1 MGHAA
6 QAVSHSRQPR
16 PSYAHQWIRQDKHL
30 HGSRAVN
37 VYLTNNKIPFSS
49 ARLEKKHSVVRNCH
63 SWKSNL
69 ALVLVKRSGI
79 QNALLVWDHFLQ
91 FIHYAS
97 VKVYRNRLLWDF
109 TSYCSGM
116 SMYGFVQVTCLRS
129 VTWKSLYWHLLLTLF
144 VQFRQHAM
152 MAFMHMTPFFGW
164 LPSNKNFIEYS
175 WDNSSYKM

>member
-16 PSYAHQWIRQDKHL
+16 LSYAHQWIRQDKHL

-69 ALVLVKRSGI
+69 ALVLVKRSEI
-79 QNALLVWDHFLQ
+79 QDALRPFVVYGNELTCAEKKLIPRIASSGKDTFLRKIYVLIQFHIRRFFSCRDLQ
-91 FIHYAS
+91 FTRLIASTLRLMYLKQARIFCVNFENLQISPSLS
-97 VKVYRNRLLWDF
+97 VKDVYYL
-109 TSYCSGM
+109 
-116 SMYGFVQVTCLRS
+116 
-129 VTWKSLYWHLLLTLF
+129 
-144 VQFRQHAM
+144 
-152 MAFMHMTPFFGW
+152 
-164 LPSNKNFIEYS
+164 
-175 WDNSSYKM
+175 